1 MSDLRVF
8 HVDATSGF
16 TVKGTLDMADV
27 LYRDQSCAQSYG
39 CWSWY
44 WNPQIRRSVMA
55 DDFVYAVSSGGVRV
69 AQVDALDQPIATA
82 LFDPAP

>member
-1 MSDLRVF
+1 
-8 HVDATSGF
+8 
-16 TVKGTLDMADV
+16 
-27 LYRDQSCAQSYG
+27 
-39 CWSWY
+39 
-44 WNPQIRRSVMA
+44 MA